1 MNARKA
7 LIALAA
13 VAVLVLV
20 LWGSLR
26 PARGKGPAV
35 EVEPVGTRTVIAH
48 VKGTG
53 EINPKTK
60 VEIQS
65 KVIGEVVALPVRE
78 GEAVKAGQ
86 VVVEIEKEQYL
97 AARDQARALLEQAT
111 INLGRTRVERANAEL
126 GLRRA
131 RQLAAEGVVSEEA
144 LERAQLAH
152 DQAVIAERAQQE
164 AIAQARSALQRA
176 LDDLA
181 RTTIRSPIDGVVTA
195 LNVEKGET
203 AVMGTMNFAGSV
215 LMTIGD
221 LSELLAEV
229 EVAESE
235 VVRLALGQDATI
247 TVDAL
252 PDTPLAGTVV
262 EIGSSGLRKGD
273 VVRFRVK
280 VALASPDP
288 RVKPGMTAK
297 VEIRTATAPD
307 VVAVPLQAVQTRW
320 LEAGGKE
327 VERKE
332 GDASQREVRA
342 VYTFEEGKARRR
354 EVKTGI
360 QDELWVEI
368 KEGLAAGEAII
379 TGPYK
384 ELRKLKDGDAVR
396 RKPTPTPRPG
406 KK

>member
-1 MNARKA
+1 MTTRKVG
-7 LIALAA
+7 IALG
-13 VAVLVLV
+13 VVVLLALV
-20 LWGSLR
+20 VWGSMR
-26 PARGKGPAV
+26 PGQGKGPQT
-35 EVEPVGTRTVIAH
+35 EVEKVVARTVVAR

-60 VEIQS
+60 VEMQS
-65 KVIGEVVALPVRE
+65 KVIGEIVELPVRE
-78 GEAVKAGQ
+78 GDAVRAGQ
-86 VVVEIEKEQYL
+86 VVVEIEKQQYL
-97 AARDQARALLEQAT
+97 AARDQAKALLDQAT
-111 INLGRTRVERANAEL
+111 VNLERAQVERANAEL

-131 RQLAAEGVVSEEA
+131 KELLADGVVSQEA
-144 LERAQLAH
+144 LERAQLAY
-152 DQAVIAERAQQE
+152 DSAAIGERAQRE
-164 AIAQARSALQRA
+164 TIAQARSALQRA

-181 RTTIRSPIDGVVTA
+181 RTTIRSPMDGHVTA

-235 VVRLALGQDATI
+235 VVRLAPGQDARV

-252 PDTPLAGTVV
+252 PDAPLTGSVV

-273 VVRFRVK
+273 VVKFRVK
-280 VALASPDP
+280 IALAAPDP

-297 VEIRTATAPD
+297 VEIRTATATD
-307 VVAVPLQAVQTRW
+307 IVAVPLQAVQTRV
-320 LEAGGKE
+320 LDDSGKE

-332 GDASQREVRA
+332 GEATQREVSA
-342 VYTFEEGKARRR
+342 VYLFADGKARRR
-354 EVKTGI
+354 EVKAGI
-360 QDELWVEI
+360 QDELWVEV
-368 KEGLAAGEAII
+368 ETGLEAGDEII

-384 ELRKLKDGDAVR
+384 ELRKLRDGDAVR
-396 RKPTPTPRPG
+396 RRPVATPKPE